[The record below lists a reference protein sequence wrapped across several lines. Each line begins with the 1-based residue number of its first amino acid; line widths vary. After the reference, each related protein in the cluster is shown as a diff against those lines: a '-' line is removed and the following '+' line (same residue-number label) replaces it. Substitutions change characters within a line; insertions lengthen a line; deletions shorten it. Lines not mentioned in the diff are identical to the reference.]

1 VYLLF
6 MFANPSGFDDEK
18 TLLTA
23 TLFAESVAV
32 AVAVAV
38 VGVGVGVGVLNIERS
53 PLDFVFLAE
62 SAVESD
68 AGLVAVAGFA
78 DTVEFP
84 KRDCI
89 LSLSSMIL
97 FTYLS
102 KSVID

>member
-1 VYLLF
+1 
-6 MFANPSGFDDEK
+6 
-18 TLLTA
+18 
-23 TLFAESVAV
+23 
-32 AVAVAV
+32 VAVAV
-38 VGVGVGVGVLNIERS
+38 VGVGVGVCVLNIERS

-84 KRDCI
+84 KGI
-89 LSLSSMIL
+89 VSSLSSMIL

>member
-1 VYLLF
+1 VCRVFIIYVRE
-6 MFANPSGFDDEK
+6 PSGFDDEK

-32 AVAVAV
+32 AVAV
-38 VGVGVGVGVLNIERS
+38 VGVGVGVLNIERS